1 MNAIAAALAM
11 LPTLAIGGMMAYATA
26 KAVESVAR
34 QPEAANKIQ
43 QVLLI
48 GLALAES
55 CAVYAFVISLL
66 LSFKA

>member
-11 LPTLAIGGMMAYATA
+11 FPALGIGGMMAFATG
-26 KAVESVAR
+26 KAVEAVAR
-34 QPEAANKIQ
+34 QPEATSKIQ

-55 CAVYAFVISLL
+55 CAVYAFVIALL